1 MLNNAQNTNLRVLQQ
16 IDWEQ
21 HFANHSNFTI
31 VQSNNL
37 EWQFPAFTKEWLNTT
52 VHKTFETKF
61 LNESLQRLRQ
71 KLVQGNKKRALIVV
85 LPLKKWPNTNTKK
98 FQLPKNDRIQIWILF
113 GSPKTTKY
121 ENEYYSAF
129 QKWRNTNT
137 NIIGL
142 SKNTNNIFFVLAQQC
157 NIRGAFIHFSFWA
170 LKPVKAHYCAQRQN
184 VKEYKRT
191 IYFQKVQTGCIFL
204 I

>member
-1 MLNNAQNTNLRVLQQ
+1 MTEYEYEYYSAFQN
-16 IDWEQ
+16 
-21 HFANHSNFTI
+21 
-31 VQSNNL
+31 
-37 EWQFPAFTKEWLNTT
+37 
-52 VHKTFETKF
+52 
-61 LNESLQRLRQ
+61 
-71 KLVQGNKKRALIVV
+71 
-85 LPLKKWPNTNTKK
+85 WPNTNTNIIRAS
-98 FQLPKNDRIQIWILF
+98 KNDRIQIRILF

-121 ENEYYSAF
+121 EYKYYSAF
-129 QKWRNTNT
+129 QKWPNTNT

-184 VKEYKRT
+184 IKEYKRT

-204 I
+204 WSPPKKFQVLWSGW

>member
-1 MLNNAQNTNLRVLQQ
+1 MLNNAQNTNLRILQQ

-85 LPLKKWPNTNTKK
+85 LPLKNNRIQIRKIFSFPKMTEYKYEYYSASQKWPNTNIIWLTKSD
-98 FQLPKNDRIQIWILF
+98 QIQKSFSFL
-113 GSPKTTKY
+113 KMTEYKHKY
-121 ENEYYSAF
+121 SVP
-129 QKWRNTNT
+129 QKGPSTNW
-137 NIIGL
+137 
-142 SKNTNNIFFVLAQQC
+142 NNIRF
-157 NIRGAFIHFSFWA
+157 
-170 LKPVKAHYCAQRQN
+170 P
-184 VKEYKRT
+184 KRT
-191 IYFQKVQTGCIFL
+191 ESMYYLDSQN
-204 I
+204 